1 MSGRY
6 TFEPSN
12 KFKTMKTSVFFSFF
26 LILISI
32 FSKAQMDDKFYQPK
46 KEMKPLEFKNI
57 ENISLPVES
66 DTITA
71 VVLKP
76 ESKSIKKTIVF
87 FHGAAG
93 NISTYQ
99 YITKP
104 LVEGG
109 FQVVMVDVRGYGKS
123 TGKPTHLN
131 VAEDGQK
138 MFNYLLTRSDIK
150 NTKIYLYGASLGS
163 QIATHLAKENPTKI
177 SGLILDGGMSSFTD
191 IAIHFS
197 PQYKEIIE
205 KALISPYAA
214 KEDVKALTNV
224 PKLFIY
230 SKGDSTV
237 PFEQGQLIYAN
248 APEPKQFIEFSGEHI
263 QAMVVDKNRIV
274 TAIEKL

>member
-1 MSGRY
+1 L
-6 TFEPSN
+6 F
-12 KFKTMKTSVFFSFF
+12 
-26 LILISI
+26 
-32 FSKAQMDDKFYQPK
+32 
-46 KEMKPLEFKNI
+46 
-57 ENISLPVES
+57 
-66 DTITA
+66 
-71 VVLKP
+71 LKP

-104 LVEGG
+104 LVEDG

-138 MFNYLLTRSDIK
+138 MFNYLLARSDIK

-214 KEDVKALTNV
+214 KEDIKALNTI

-230 SKGDSTV
+230 SKGYSTV
-237 PFEQGQLIYAN
+237 PFEQGQLIYDN
-248 APEPKQFIEFSGEHI
+248 APEPKQFLEFSGEHI
-263 QAMVVDKNRIV
+263 QAMVVDKNKIV

>member
-1 MSGRY
+1 
-6 TFEPSN
+6 
-12 KFKTMKTSVFFSFF
+12 MKTSLFFSLF
-26 LILISI
+26 LILLSI

-46 KEMKPLEFKNI
+46 KEMKTLEFKNI

-76 ESKSIKKTIVF
+76 ESKSIKKTIIF
-87 FHGAAG
+87 FHGAGG
-93 NISTYQ
+93 NMSTYQ

-104 LVEGG
+104 LVENG

-138 MFNYLLTRSDIK
+138 MFDYLLTRKDIQ

-163 QIATHLAKENPTKI
+163 QVSTHLAKDNQAKI

-191 IAIHFS
+191 IAIRFK
-197 PQYKEIIE
+197 PEMKDIIE
-205 KALISPYAA
+205 KYVTSPYSA
-214 KEDVKALTNV
+214 KEDVKSLNGL

-237 PFEQGQLIYAN
+237 PFEHGQVIYNN
-248 APEPKQFIEFSGEHI
+248 APEPKQFLEFSGEHI
-263 QAMVVDKNRIV
+263 QAMVVDKDRILK
-274 TAIEKL
+274 AINSL

>member
-1 MSGRY
+1 
-6 TFEPSN
+6 
-12 KFKTMKTSVFFSFF
+12 MKKSVFFSFF
-26 LILISI
+26 LILLSI

-57 ENISLPVES
+57 ENISLQVES

-76 ESKSIKKTIVF
+76 ESKSIKRTIVF

-104 LVEGG
+104 LVEDG

-131 VAEDGQK
+131 VASDGQK
-138 MFNYLLTRSDIK
+138 MFDYLLTRKDVQ

-163 QIATHLAKENPTKI
+163 QIATHLAKENPRKI
-177 SGLILDGGMSSFTD
+177 SGLIVDGGMASFTD
-191 IAIHFS
+191 IAIHFA
-197 PQYKEIIE
+197 PQYKEMIE
-205 KALISPYAA
+205 KALISPYSA
-214 KEDVKALTNV
+214 KEDVKALRNV

-248 APEPKQFIEFSGEHI
+248 APEPKQFLEFSGEHI
-263 QAMVVDKNRIV
+263 QAMVVDKSRIV
-274 TAIEKL
+274 AAIEKL

>member
-1 MSGRY
+1 MFNHY

-12 KFKTMKTSVFFSFF
+12 KFKTMKTSVFFSLFLVLLSFF
-26 LILISI
+26 A
-32 FSKAQMDDKFYQPK
+32 KAQMDQMFYQPK
-46 KEMKPLEFKNI
+46 KEMKPLEYKNI
-57 ENISLPVES
+57 ENVSLPVKN

-87 FHGAAG
+87 FHGAGG

-104 LVEGG
+104 LVENGY
-109 FQVVMVDVRGYGKS
+109 QVVMVDVRGYGKS

-138 MFNYLLTRSDIK
+138 MFNYLLARKDIQ

-163 QIATHLAKENPTKI
+163 QVATHLAKDNKAKI

-191 IAIHFS
+191 IAIKFK
-197 PQYKEIIE
+197 PEMKEMIE
-205 KALISPYAA
+205 KVVTSPYSA
-214 KEDVKALTNV
+214 KEDIKSLNGL

-237 PFEQGQLIYAN
+237 PFEHGQVIYNN
-248 APEPKQFIEFSGEHI
+248 APEPKQFLEYSGEHL
-263 QAMVVDKNRIV
+263 QAMVVDPVQTVK
-274 TAIEKL
+274 AIEKL

>member
-1 MSGRY
+1 M
-6 TFEPSN
+6 
-12 KFKTMKTSVFFSFF
+12 F
-26 LILISI
+26 LILLSI
-32 FSKAQMDDKFYQPK
+32 FSKAQMDDKFYQPS

-57 ENISLPVES
+57 ENISLPVEN

-76 ESKSIKKTIVF
+76 ESKSIKKTIIF
-87 FHGAAG
+87 FHGAGG

-104 LVEGG
+104 LVENG

-138 MFNYLLTRSDIK
+138 MFDYLLARQDIK

-163 QIATHLAKENPTKI
+163 QVSTHLAKDNQAKI

-191 IAIHFS
+191 IAIRFK
-197 PQYKEIIE
+197 PEMKEIIE
-205 KALISPYAA
+205 KYVTSPYSA
-214 KEDVKALTNV
+214 KEDMKSLKGL
-224 PKLFIY
+224 PKLFFY

-237 PFEQGQLIYAN
+237 PFEHGQVIYNN

-263 QAMVVDKNRIV
+263 QAMVVDKEKIV
-274 TAIEKL
+274 KAIEQL

>member
-1 MSGRY
+1 
-6 TFEPSN
+6 
-12 KFKTMKTSVFFSFF
+12 
-26 LILISI
+26 
-32 FSKAQMDDKFYQPK
+32 MDDKLYQPK
-46 KEMKPLEFKNI
+46 KEMKTLEFKNI

-76 ESKSIKKTIVF
+76 ESKSIKKTIIF
-87 FHGAAG
+87 FHGAGG
-93 NISTYQ
+93 NMSTYQ

-104 LVEGG
+104 LVENG

-138 MFNYLLTRSDIK
+138 MFDYLLTRKDIQ

-163 QIATHLAKENPTKI
+163 QVSTHLAKDNQAKI

-191 IAIHFS
+191 IAIRFK
-197 PQYKEIIE
+197 PEMKDIIE
-205 KALISPYAA
+205 KYVTSPYSA
-214 KEDVKALTNV
+214 KEDVKSLNGL

-237 PFEQGQLIYAN
+237 PFEHGQVIYNN
-248 APEPKQFIEFSGEHI
+248 APEPKQFLEFSGEHI
-263 QAMVVDKNRIV
+263 QAMVVDKDRILK
-274 TAIEKL
+274 AINSL

>member
-1 MSGRY
+1 
-6 TFEPSN
+6 
-12 KFKTMKTSVFFSFF
+12 
-26 LILISI
+26 
-32 FSKAQMDDKFYQPK
+32 MDHMFYQPK
-46 KEMKPLEFKNI
+46 KEMKLLEFKNI
-57 ENISLPVES
+57 ENISLPVEN

-76 ESKSIKKTIVF
+76 ESKSIKKTILF

-104 LVEGG
+104 LVENG

-138 MFNYLLTRSDIK
+138 MFDYLLARQDIK
-150 NTKIYLYGASLGS
+150 NTKIYIYGASLGS
-163 QIATHLAKENPTKI
+163 QISTHLAKDNQAKI

-191 IAIHFS
+191 IAIKFK
-197 PQYKEIIE
+197 PEMKEVIE
-205 KALISPYAA
+205 KYVTSPYSA
-214 KEDVKALTNV
+214 KEDIKSLKGL

-237 PFEQGQLIYAN
+237 PFEHGQVIYNN
-248 APEPKQFIEFSGEHI
+248 APEPKQFLEFSGEHI
-263 QAMVVDKNRIV
+263 QAMVVDKMSIV
-274 TAIEKL
+274 NAIDKL

>member
-1 MSGRY
+1 
-6 TFEPSN
+6 
-12 KFKTMKTSVFFSFF
+12 MKTSLFFSLF
-26 LILISI
+26 LILLSI

-46 KEMKPLEFKNI
+46 KEMKTLEFKNI

-76 ESKSIKKTIVF
+76 ESKSIKKTIIF
-87 FHGAAG
+87 FQGAGG

-104 LVEGG
+104 LVENG

-138 MFNYLLTRSDIK
+138 MFDYLLTTKDIQ

-163 QIATHLAKENPTKI
+163 QVSTHLAKDNQAKI

-191 IAIHFS
+191 IAIRFK
-197 PQYKEIIE
+197 PEMKDIIE
-205 KALISPYAA
+205 KYVTSPYSA
-214 KEDVKALTNV
+214 KEDVKSLNGL

-237 PFEQGQLIYAN
+237 PFEHGQVIYNN
-248 APEPKQFIEFSGEHI
+248 APEPKQFLEFSGEHI
-263 QAMVVDKNRIV
+263 QAMVVDKDRILK
-274 TAIEKL
+274 AINSL

>member
-1 MSGRY
+1 
-6 TFEPSN
+6 
-12 KFKTMKTSVFFSFF
+12 
-26 LILISI
+26 
-32 FSKAQMDDKFYQPK
+32 MDDKFYQPK
-46 KEMKPLEFKNI
+46 KEMKTLEFKNI

-76 ESKSIKKTIVF
+76 ESKSIKKTIIF
-87 FHGAAG
+87 FHGAGG
-93 NISTYQ
+93 NMSTYQ

-104 LVEGG
+104 LVENG

-138 MFNYLLTRSDIK
+138 MFDYLLTRKDIQ

-163 QIATHLAKENPTKI
+163 QVSTHLAKDNQAKI

-191 IAIHFS
+191 IAIRFK
-197 PQYKEIIE
+197 PEMKDIIE
-205 KALISPYAA
+205 KYVTSPYSA
-214 KEDVKALTNV
+214 KEDVKSLNGL

-237 PFEQGQLIYAN
+237 PFEHGQVIYNN
-248 APEPKQFIEFSGEHI
+248 APEPKQFLEFSGEHI
-263 QAMVVDKNRIV
+263 QAMVVDKDRILK
-274 TAIEKL
+274 AINSL

>member
-1 MSGRY
+1 
-6 TFEPSN
+6 
-12 KFKTMKTSVFFSFF
+12 
-26 LILISI
+26 
-32 FSKAQMDDKFYQPK
+32 MDDKFYQPK

-57 ENISLPVES
+57 EKISLPVES

-104 LVEGG
+104 LVEDG

-138 MFNYLLTRSDIK
+138 IFNYLLTRKDIQ

-163 QIATHLAKENPTKI
+163 QIATHLAKENQAKI
-177 SGLILDGGMSSFTD
+177 SGLILDGGMASFTD

-205 KALISPYAA
+205 KILVSPYSA
-214 KEDVKALTNV
+214 KEDVKALNNV

-248 APEPKQFIEFSGEHI
+248 APEPKQFIEYSGEHL
-263 QAMVVDKNRIV
+263 QAMVVDKDPVIK
-274 TAIEKL
+274 AIEKL

>member
-1 MSGRY
+1 
-6 TFEPSN
+6 
-12 KFKTMKTSVFFSFF
+12 MKTSVFFSLF
-26 LILISI
+26 LILLSI
-32 FSKAQMDDKFYQPK
+32 FSKAQMDDKFYQPS
-46 KEMKPLEFKNI
+46 KEMKPLEFRNI
-57 ENISLPVES
+57 ENISLPLEN

-71 VVLKP
+71 IVLKP

-104 LVEGG
+104 LVENG
-109 FQVVMVDVRGYGKS
+109 FQVVMVDLRGYGKS

-131 VAEDGQK
+131 VASDGQK
-138 MFNYLLTRSDIK
+138 MLDYLMARQDVK

-163 QIATHLAKENPTKI
+163 QIATHLAKENQTKI
-177 SGLILDGGMSSFTD
+177 SGLIIDGGMSSFTD

-197 PQYKEIIE
+197 PQYKEVIE
-205 KALISPYAA
+205 KFLVSPYSA
-214 KEDVKALTNV
+214 KEDVKALSNV

-237 PFEQGQLIYAN
+237 PFEQGQLIYTN
-248 APEPKQFIEFSGEHI
+248 APEPKQFLEFSGEHI
-263 QAMVVDKNRIV
+263 QAMVVDKSRIL

>member
-1 MSGRY
+1 
-6 TFEPSN
+6 
-12 KFKTMKTSVFFSFF
+12 MKTSVFFSLF
-26 LILISI
+26 LILFSV

-57 ENISLPVES
+57 ENVNLPVES

-76 ESKSIKKTIVF
+76 ESRSIKKTIVF
-87 FHGAAG
+87 FHGAGG

-104 LVEGG
+104 LVEDG

-138 MFNYLLTRSDIK
+138 MLNYLLARKDIQ
-150 NTKIYLYGASLGS
+150 NTKVYLYGASLGS
-163 QIATHLAKENPTKI
+163 QIATHLAKDNQAKLL
-177 SGLILDGGMSSFTD
+177 GLILDGGMSSFTD
-191 IAIHFS
+191 IAIHFK
-197 PQYKEIIE
+197 PEMKGIIE
-205 KALISPYAA
+205 KYVTSPYSA
-214 KEDVKALTNV
+214 KEDVKALKGL

-237 PFEQGQLIYAN
+237 PFEHGQAIYNN
-248 APEPKQFIEFSGEHI
+248 APEPKEFLEFSGEHI
-263 QAMVVDKNRIV
+263 QAMVVDKDRV
-274 TAIEKL
+274 VKAIGQL

>member
-1 MSGRY
+1 
-6 TFEPSN
+6 
-12 KFKTMKTSVFFSFF
+12 
-26 LILISI
+26 
-32 FSKAQMDDKFYQPK
+32 MDDKFYQPK
-46 KEMKPLEFKNI
+46 KEMKTLEFKNI

-66 DTITA
+66 DSITA

-76 ESKSIKKTIVF
+76 ESKSIKKTIIF
-87 FHGAAG
+87 FHGAGG
-93 NISTYQ
+93 NMSTYQ

-104 LVEGG
+104 LVENG

-138 MFNYLLTRSDIK
+138 MFDYLLTTKDIQ

-163 QIATHLAKENPTKI
+163 QVSTHLAKDNQAKI

-191 IAIHFS
+191 IAIRFK
-197 PQYKEIIE
+197 PEMKDIIE
-205 KALISPYAA
+205 KYVTSPYSA
-214 KEDVKALTNV
+214 KEDVKSLNGL

-237 PFEQGQLIYAN
+237 PFEHGQVIYNN
-248 APEPKQFIEFSGEHI
+248 APEPKQFLEFSGEHI
-263 QAMVVDKNRIV
+263 QAMVVDKDRILK
-274 TAIEKL
+274 AINSL

>member
-1 MSGRY
+1 
-6 TFEPSN
+6 
-12 KFKTMKTSVFFSFF
+12 MKTSLFFSLF
-26 LILISI
+26 LILLSI

-46 KEMKPLEFKNI
+46 KEMKTLEFKNI

-76 ESKSIKKTIVF
+76 ESKSIKKTIIF
-87 FHGAAG
+87 FHGAGG

-104 LVEGG
+104 LVENG

-138 MFNYLLTRSDIK
+138 MFDYLLTRKDIQ

-163 QIATHLAKENPTKI
+163 QVSTHLAKDNQAKI

-191 IAIHFS
+191 IAIRFK
-197 PQYKEIIE
+197 PEMKEIIE
-205 KALISPYAA
+205 KYVTSPYSA
-214 KEDVKALTNV
+214 KEDVKSLKGL
-224 PKLFIY
+224 PKLFLY

-237 PFEQGQLIYAN
+237 PFEHGQTIYNN
-248 APEPKQFIEFSGEHI
+248 APEPKQFIEFSGEHL
-263 QAMVVDKNRIV
+263 QAMVVDQEKIV
-274 TAIEKL
+274 KAIEQL

>member
-1 MSGRY
+1 
-6 TFEPSN
+6 
-12 KFKTMKTSVFFSFF
+12 MKTSVFFSFF
-26 LILISI
+26 LILLSI

-57 ENISLPVES
+57 ENIGLPVEN

-104 LVEGG
+104 LVEDG
-109 FQVVMVDVRGYGKS
+109 FQVVMVDIRGYGKS

-138 MFNYLLTRSDIK
+138 MFDYLLTRKDIQ

-163 QIATHLAKENPTKI
+163 QIATHLAKENPAKI
-177 SGLILDGGMSSFTD
+177 SGLIVDGGMSSFTD

-205 KALISPYAA
+205 KALVSPYSA
-214 KEDVKALTNV
+214 KEDVKTLNSI

-248 APEPKQFIEFSGEHI
+248 APEPKQFIEYSGEHL
-263 QAMVVDKNRIV
+263 QAMVVDRDPIIK
-274 TAIEKL
+274 AIEKL

>member
-1 MSGRY
+1 
-6 TFEPSN
+6 
-12 KFKTMKTSVFFSFF
+12 
-26 LILISI
+26 
-32 FSKAQMDDKFYQPK
+32 MDDKFYQPK
-46 KEMKPLEFKNI
+46 KEMKTLEFKNI

-76 ESKSIKKTIVF
+76 ESKSIKKTIIF
-87 FHGAAG
+87 FHGAGG
-93 NISTYQ
+93 NMSTYQ

-104 LVEGG
+104 LVENG

-138 MFNYLLTRSDIK
+138 MFDYLLTTKDIQ

-163 QIATHLAKENPTKI
+163 QVSTHLAKDNQAKI

-191 IAIHFS
+191 IAIRFK
-197 PQYKEIIE
+197 PEMKDIIE
-205 KALISPYAA
+205 KYVTSPYSA
-214 KEDVKALTNV
+214 KEDVKSLNGL

-237 PFEQGQLIYAN
+237 PFEHGQVIYNN
-248 APEPKQFIEFSGEHI
+248 APEPKQFLEFSGEHI
-263 QAMVVDKNRIV
+263 QAMVVDKDRILK
-274 TAIEKL
+274 AINSL